1 MAETTHP
8 ARKPASQYH
17 HGDLRRAL
25 LQEAVRTITE
35 EGVDALTLR
44 EAGRRLG
51 VSRTALYRHFSDKS
65 TLLAAV
71 ARDGFQRFRDDLQ
84 RAWSEAAGTRR
95 GFELMGVAYVR
106 FAVANPAH
114 YRVMFGDYRHLCD
127 KDPDLKADAE
137 AAFRVLVEAITSLQ
151 QAGLVKADDPMLQA
165 EFVWAVVHGL
175 AMLAIDGQLG
185 PESSTSGELAG
196 LIRYALQRM
205 RTGIGVDAA
214 GAAR

>member
-1 MAETTHP
+1 MPETTLP
-8 ARKPASQYH
+8 ARKPDSRYH

-35 EGVDALTLR
+35 DGVEALTLR

-65 TLLAAV
+65 ALLAAV
-71 ARDGFQRFRDDLQ
+71 AREGFQRFRDDLL
-84 RAWSEAAGTRR
+84 RGWSEAPGTRR

-106 FAVANPAH
+106 FAVAHPAH
-114 YRVMFGDYRHLCD
+114 YRVMFGAYRHLCD
-127 KDPDLKADAE
+127 KDPELRADAE
-137 AAFRVLVEAITSLQ
+137 GAFRVLVDAIAALQ
-151 QAGLVKADDPMLQA
+151 QAGLVRQDDPVQQA
-165 EFVWAVVHGL
+165 EFVWALVHGL

-196 LIRYALQRM
+196 LLRYALQRL
-205 RTGIGVDAA
+205 RTGIGAEAA